1 MTNEERER
9 LEKIQDDISKRL
21 KELDKELFTIR
32 LTKGITYVKRFFLT
46 IWIWILG
53 GNYDKRN

>member
-9 LEKIQDDISKRL
+9 LKKIQGDISKRL

-32 LTKGITYVKRFFLT
+32 LTRGIASIKRFFLA

-53 GNYDKRN
+53 GNYDR